1 MRKRGRQGRE
11 RRKRGGGEGGG
22 EGGRRRRREREEK
35 NRKGRRRKEEK
46 KGKNVNAYVQF
57 WGECNDTNVVHV
69 SVAVLQGLGGGVV
82 LNEFLVMCPFL
93 LFVNEWTFTVNTWEE
108 GRMDGGGG
116 GRRD

>member
-1 MRKRGRQGRE
+1 MHVFAHVYTVFVNEKEREAGEGEKKERGR
-11 RRKRGGGEGGG
+11 EGGG

-93 LFVNEWTFTVNTWEE
+93 LFVNEWTFTVNT
-108 GRMDGGGG
+108 
-116 GRRD
+116 

>member
-11 RRKRGGGEGGG
+11 RRKRGGGKGEEREG
-22 EGGRRRRREREEK
+22 EGEKEREEK

-93 LFVNEWTFTVNTWEE
+93 LFVNEWTFTVNT
-108 GRMDGGGG
+108 
-116 GRRD
+116 